1 MHNAKIV
8 NNKPIC
14 GNCGSDY
21 ISGIRDYKEVEMN
34 ESKYVMF
41 QIRCYNCN
49 EDNRYLANL
58 DLEKTTRYEISSKI
72 KDINNN

>member
-1 MHNAKIV
+1 MYNAKIK

-34 ESKYVMF
+34 NEKYVMF
-41 QIRCYNCN
+41 QVRCYNCN
-49 EDNRYLANL
+49 KDNRYLANL
-58 DLEKTTRYEISSKI
+58 DLEGTTRYEIGSKI
-72 KDINNN
+72 TVLND